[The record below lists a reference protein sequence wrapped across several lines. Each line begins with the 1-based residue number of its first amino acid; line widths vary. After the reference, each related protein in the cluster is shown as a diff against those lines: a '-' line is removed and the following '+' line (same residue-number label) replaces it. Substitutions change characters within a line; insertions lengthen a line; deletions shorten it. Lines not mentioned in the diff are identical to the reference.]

1 MKFVWCG
8 GVPGEPRWWQLCWQ
22 CWRASF
28 AQRRAERRLRAERDA
43 AGIPYS
49 LDWWP

>member
-1 MKFVWCG
+1 MKFVWEG
-8 GVPGEPRWWQLCWQ
+8 GGPAWSWWQLLVYNLL
-22 CWRASF
+22 
-28 AQRRAERRLRAERDA
+28 QRRAERRLRAERDA